1 MKAGGV
7 RGLLEQHTAPNKGME
22 LTASSRSSYPA
33 FGSQQSRFGVSQ
45 HRAIDKARGEAR
57 KHYPADRRQGTWYTD
72 AMRIDY
78 IVCPDNIADKIAS
91 KHRMTVR
98 EARQV
103 LLSKPRIRFAEK
115 GHIANNDV
123 YAAFGQTF
131 SGRYVVVFFVYK
143 PDTATA
149 IIISARDMSP
159 KERRA
164 YGRK

>member
-1 MKAGGV
+1 
-7 RGLLEQHTAPNKGME
+7 
-22 LTASSRSSYPA
+22 
-33 FGSQQSRFGVSQ
+33 
-45 HRAIDKARGEAR
+45 
-57 KHYPADRRQGTWYTD
+57 
-72 AMRIDY
+72 MRIDY
-78 IVCPDNIADKIAS
+78 IVCPDNIADNIAS

-103 LLSKPRIRFAEK
+103 LLSQPRIRFAEK
-115 GHIANNDV
+115 GHIENNDV

-143 PDTATA
+143 PATTTA
-149 IIISARDMSP
+149 ILISARDMST